1 MSSTSPRF
9 ILAEHVH
16 AQNVASAQYVSLF
29 QEQFIAENLTQ
40 NIGYEFK
47 NTEYLFAAF
56 LHRSMAHE
64 RSELA
69 VLMTQ
74 QRLEFLGDGILN
86 AIVSHFLILRFTTL
100 NEGELSKM
108 RSRLVSTSALALLC
122 EDLNLTSLMLVG
134 KGELKNYPPS
144 EKMQADLVEA
154 LLGAI
159 YLDSNF
165 QTAMSVL
172 RFWLES
178 FEKRS
183 MQPLWDL
190 EFAQNLDEKSQL
202 QEWTLARFK
211 ELPLYED
218 EQVGSEFKVKVLVKG
233 KVWGESMSLSKKKAQ
248 KAAAKISLDKLSEHY
263 KE

>member
-16 AQNVASAQYVSLF
+16 AQNVASAQYDPLF
-29 QEQFIAENLTQ
+29 QEHFQLNNLAQ

-47 NTEYLFAAF
+47 NTEYLFASF
-56 LHRSMAHE
+56 LHRSMTHE
-64 RSELA
+64 RSELN
-69 VLMTQ
+69 VIMTQ

-86 AIVSHFLILRFTTL
+86 AIVSHFLILRFSTL

-122 EDLNLTSLMLVG
+122 EDLNLTPLMLVG
-134 KGELKNYPPS
+134 KGEIKNYPPS

-183 MQPLWDL
+183 KWPLWDL

-211 ELPLYED
+211 ELPIYED
-218 EQVGSEFKVKVLVKG
+218 EQVGSEFKVRVSLKG
-233 KVWGESMSLSKKKAQ
+233 RVWGESMNLSKKRAQ
-248 KAAAKISLDKLSEHY
+248 KAAAKISLEKLSEHY